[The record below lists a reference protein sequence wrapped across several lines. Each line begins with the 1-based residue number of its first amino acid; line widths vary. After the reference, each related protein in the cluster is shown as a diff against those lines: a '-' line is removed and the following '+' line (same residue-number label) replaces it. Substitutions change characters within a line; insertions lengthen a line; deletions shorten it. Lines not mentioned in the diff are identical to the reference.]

1 MAIDKNW
8 QGLSASIGK
17 LYTHESSTIMVWF
30 VPTEITKVGG
40 AKGWQVTLCGKV
52 SKAVRAAI
60 REQDLQHYTPVS
72 MASVFAKVAERFD
85 DVGVKTA

>member
-17 LYTHESSTIMVWF
+17 LYTHESSTMVIWF
-30 VPTEITKVGG
+30 VPTSLTKVGG
-40 AKGWQVTLCGKV
+40 AKGWQVTLCDKV
-52 SKAVRAAI
+52 SKAVQKTI

-72 MASVFAKVAERFD
+72 MASVFSKVAERFD
-85 DVGVKTA
+85 DVGVTAA

>member
-1 MAIDKNW
+1 
-8 QGLSASIGK
+8 
-17 LYTHESSTIMVWF
+17 
-30 VPTEITKVGG
+30 
-40 AKGWQVTLCGKV
+40 
-52 SKAVRAAI
+52 VRAAI